1 MNRTRKS
8 GGGGPPTY
16 KGKHRV
22 EHWYRDNQVYF
33 ITARCRD
40 GYAAFASDDAKTIF
54 WTQFDKCVAQYSYTP
69 WVTSL
74 IDNHYHTVGYLGRG
88 DDLAPMMHRLHG
100 STAKLVNDLLEAHGQ
115 ARRLPFWR
123 ESKRKNY
130 FDGCLRDE
138 KQGRLTYRYVCIQ
151 AQRHG
156 VCANWRDYPH
166 THVNIELER
175 AIKRALE
182 LDAFLEGVR
191 YRRYEKGGG
200 D

>member
-1 MNRTRKS
+1 MGWTRKS
-8 GGGGPPTY
+8 GGEGPSSF

-40 GYAAFASDDAKTIF
+40 GFAAFASDEAKAIF
-54 WTQFDKCVAQYSYTP
+54 WTQFGKCVAQYSYTP

-74 IDNHYHTVGYLGRG
+74 IDNHYHTVGYLRHGA
-88 DDLAPMMHRLHG
+88 DLAPMMHRLHG
-100 STAKLVNDLLEAHGQ
+100 SVAKLVNDVLESQG
-115 ARRLPFWR
+115 RPRWLPFWR
-123 ESKRKNY
+123 ESKQKNY

-156 VCANWRDYPH
+156 VRTDWRDYPH
-166 THVNIELER
+166 TRINVELER

-182 LDAFLEGVR
+182 LNAFLEGVR
-191 YRRYEKGGG
+191 YKRYEGGGG